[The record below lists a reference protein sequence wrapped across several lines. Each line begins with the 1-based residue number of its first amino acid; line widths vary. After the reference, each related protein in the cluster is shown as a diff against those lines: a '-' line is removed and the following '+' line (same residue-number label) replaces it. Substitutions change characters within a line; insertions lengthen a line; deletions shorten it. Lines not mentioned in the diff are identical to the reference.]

1 MSDLTSSDV
10 ITYAKSKDGARVKE
24 AIHSILANKI
34 MTGIEVKKAEV
45 SKAMFGPVVQPE
57 ESKEKSESPPVAP
70 HERKEEPIEEPAA
83 AEA

>member
-1 MSDLTSSDV
+1 MSDPTSSDI

-34 MTGIEVKKAEV
+34 MTGIEAKKAEV

-57 ESKEKSESPPVAP
+57 ESKEKSDNPLAAE
-70 HERKEEPIEEPAA
+70 EIEEPIEEPAA
-83 AEA
+83 VEA

>member
-1 MSDLTSSDV
+1 MSDLTSSDI

-34 MTGIEVKKAEV
+34 MTVIEAKKADV

-57 ESKEKSESPPVAP
+57 ESKENLDSPSAA
-70 HERKEEPIEEPAA
+70 EEIEEPIEEPAA
-83 AEA
+83 VEA

>member
-34 MTGIEVKKAEV
+34 MTGIEAKKADV
-45 SKAMFGPVVQPE
+45 ARAMFGPVVQPE
-57 ESKEKSESPPVAP
+57 ESKVKSDSSSAA
-70 HERKEEPIEEPAA
+70 EEPSAV
-83 AEA
+83 EA

>member
-34 MTGIEVKKAEV
+34 MTGIEAKKADV
-45 SKAMFGPVVQPE
+45 SKAMFGAVVQPE
-57 ESKEKSESPPVAP
+57 ESKVKSDNPSAAE
-70 HERKEEPIEEPAA
+70 EIEEPIEEPAA
-83 AEA
+83 VEA

>member
-1 MSDLTSSDV
+1 MSDLTSSDI
-10 ITYAKSKDGARVKE
+10 ITYTKSEDGARVKE

-34 MTGIEVKKAEV
+34 MTGIEAKKAEV

-57 ESKEKSESPPVAP
+57 ESKEKSESPSAA
-70 HERKEEPIEEPAA
+70 EEIEEPIEEPAA

>member
-1 MSDLTSSDV
+1 MSDPTSSDV

-34 MTGIEVKKAEV
+34 MTGIEAKKAEV

-57 ESKEKSESPPVAP
+57 ESKEKSESLSAA
-70 HERKEEPIEEPAA
+70 EEIEEPIEEPAA
-83 AEA
+83 VEA